1 MARKLQIREWST
13 PKSDLVR
20 LDGIARL
27 VSRGATRSD
36 EIILVHSVAAQ
47 PDAAHQNSVLVK
59 RCAAGEQ
66 SNPVPV
72 WFARCGQMH
81 GVERILDVDQGPGA
95 GAVNSRRVEGLRE
108 KSQGPRRK
116 CDL

>member
-36 EIILVHSVAAQ
+36 EIILVHAVAAQ

-59 RCAAGEQ
+59 RCTAGEQ
-66 SNPVPV
+66 SNPVPG
-72 WFARCGQMH
+72 WFARCSGMRRVQH
-81 GVERILDVDQGPGA
+81 LLDIEQGPRG
-95 GAVNSRRVEGLRE
+95 GAVNA
-108 KSQGPRRK
+108 
-116 CDL
+116 